1 MQLIEIGVRA
11 ALGAVFAIAAGSKL
25 RSRAAFDEFIDT
37 LPEIGPLRGERLTV
51 VGAAVVALE
60 LAAPVLLV
68 VHPRAGLALVLGLV
82 GAFTTAMVVSLRR
95 GAPLTC
101 RCFGASAQPIG
112 AGHVVRNAL
121 LLAATA
127 LATAA
132 AWLGERGAPSAD
144 LAEVAIAAALG
155 AIAGVL
161 ITRWDDLVFV
171 YREAGA

>member
-25 RSRAAFDEFIDT
+25 RSRAAFDEFVDT
-37 LPEIGPLRGERLTV
+37 LPELGPLRGGRLPM
-51 VGAAVVALE
+51 VGAVVVALE
-60 LAAPVLLV
+60 LAAPVLLAIR
-68 VHPRAGLALVLGLV
+68 PRLGLALVLGLV
-82 GAFTTAMVVSLRR
+82 GAFTTAMIVTLRR
-95 GAPLTC
+95 GTPLTC
-101 RCFGASAQPIG
+101 RCFGASAQPVG

-121 LLAATA
+121 LLAACA

-132 AWLGERGAPSAD
+132 GWGERIAPSAD

-155 AIAGVL
+155 LIAGIL
-161 ITRWDDLVFV
+161 ITRWDDLAFV

>member
-1 MQLIEIGVRA
+1 MQLIEIGIRT

-37 LPEIGPLRGERLTV
+37 LPELGPLRGERLTV

-82 GAFTTAMVVSLRR
+82 GAFTTAMVVALRR

-132 AWLGERGAPSAD
+132 AWLGERGAPSA
-144 LAEVAIAAALG
+144 EVAIAAALG
-155 AIAGVL
+155 VIAGVV

-171 YREAGA
+171 YRGAGA

>member
-1 MQLIEIGVRA
+1 M
-11 ALGAVFAIAAGSKL
+11 
-25 RSRAAFDEFIDT
+25 
-37 LPEIGPLRGERLTV
+37 
-51 VGAAVVALE
+51 VGAAVVTLE

-82 GAFTTAMVVSLRR
+82 GAFTTAMVVALRR